1 MLILNKKKVHIIV
14 VLSTANKGRMA
25 RRPPPAM
32 TIADVENLFV
42 EKLTEK
48 YLLTES
54 DLHRAFKKYDLD
66 GSGFLDLT
74 ELSTAIQHFIPGIQR
89 GVGKRYHVFDL
100 TAIQFF
106 IFPLD
111 RYMILHY

>member
-1 MLILNKKKVHIIV
+1 
-14 VLSTANKGRMA
+14 MA
-25 RRPPPAM
+25 RRPPPSM
-32 TIADVENLFV
+32 TIADIENLFV

-48 YLLTES
+48 YQLTEG

-89 GVGKRYHVFDL
+89 SLGKRISASTFKFYC
-100 TAIQFF
+100 
-106 IFPLD
+106 IFCVSFVRANSQL
-111 RYMILHY
+111 LSQ